1 MIKDDCAMLIGEE
14 FLLIAYKEKKRKL
27 PLGGRGMFLDFVMPA
42 TVLSDLCLAGKIEL
56 IGDDRK
62 KKMMTLWV
70 NPIDDTPTG
79 NPIVDD
85 VYEVLKNYQ
94 IKGKKA
100 LSSAAKWMK
109 ILAKQMKDLQLR
121 MWDSMVQKGIMK
133 QEGKRKYE
141 LFSPEVRRK
150 LVERVRATVNGQRE
164 PDDRTTTIIGFI
176 RDAIGWYMTDI
187 KKRDK
192 KLAKSIAK
200 RVPMSQIL
208 RWNVIVPKKQKVADS
223 VNKFSFTMGIT
234 NSYTIHRYI
243 EANDLVLDE

>member
-1 MIKDDCAMLIGEE
+1 MLIGEE
-14 FLLIAYKEKKRKL
+14 FLLMAYKEKRKRL
-27 PLGGRGMFLDFVMPA
+27 PLGGRGMFLNFVMPA
-42 TVLSDLCLAGKIEL
+42 TVLSDLRLVGKIDL

-62 KKMMTLWV
+62 KKLLTLWV

-79 NPIVDD
+79 NPIIDD
-85 VYEVLKNYQ
+85 VYDVIKNHK

-109 ILAKQMKDLQLR
+109 ILGKRMKNLELR
-121 MWDSMVQKGIMK
+121 MWESFVQKGIMK
-133 QEGKRKYE
+133 QEGKRKYA
-141 LFSPEVRRK
+141 LIKPEVRRE

-192 KLAKSIAK
+192 KLTKSIAN

-208 RWNVIVPKKQKVADS
+208 RWNIIVQKKQKVADA
-223 VNKFSFTMGIT
+223 VKLFSFTMGT
-234 NSYTIHRYI
+234 QTSYTIHRYI
-243 EANDLVLDE
+243 EANDLILDE